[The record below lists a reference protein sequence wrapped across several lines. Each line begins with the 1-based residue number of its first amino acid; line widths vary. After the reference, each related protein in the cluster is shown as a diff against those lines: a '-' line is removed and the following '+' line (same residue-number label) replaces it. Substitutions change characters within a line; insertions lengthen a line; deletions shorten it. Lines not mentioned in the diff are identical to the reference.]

1 MRILFLLAIL
11 AGGLFYTYYAFNHLA
26 FLSQTGRLGPGF
38 FPRIVGSGIVFL
50 TLISVVQ
57 ELLRMRATPEGI
69 TLRFDNFSPG
79 ALFIILMGVG
89 YLVALRFL
97 DAVPATILFLF
108 ATLSVINRGRYLQ
121 NVLVSVLVPVA
132 IYILFRK
139 FLNAS
144 MPQGLLGLPF

>member
-1 MRILFLLAIL
+1 MRILFLLAVM
-11 AGGLFYTYYAFNHLA
+11 AGGLFYTYYAFTSLT
-26 FLSQTGRLGPGF
+26 FLSPSGRLGPGF
-38 FPRIVGSGIVFL
+38 FPRIIGCGIVGL
-50 TLISVVQ
+50 TLISIVQ

-69 TLRFDNFSPG
+69 ALRFDNLSPG
-79 ALFIILMGVG
+79 AVFIITMGVG
-89 YLVALRFL
+89 YMVALRFL

-108 ATLSVINRGRYLQ
+108 ATLSVINRGRYVT
-121 NVLVSVLVPVA
+121 NVLVSVLVPLA